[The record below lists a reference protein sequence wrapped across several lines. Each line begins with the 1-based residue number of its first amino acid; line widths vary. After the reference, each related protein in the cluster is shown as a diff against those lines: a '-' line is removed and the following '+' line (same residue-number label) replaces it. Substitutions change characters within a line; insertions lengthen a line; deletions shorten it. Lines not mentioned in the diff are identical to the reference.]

1 MNPFPLQWELRVL
14 TTGLLGNSHFPH
26 FAAEGTE
33 AQRLYELCENVTR
46 PISHCQGLSDPEAV
60 LRPSPWPTL
69 SGKIEA
75 EALGV
80 GGSSGPGMLAASGR
94 S

>member
-1 MNPFPLQWELRVL
+1 MNPFPLQWGLRVL

-33 AQRLYELCENVTR
+33 AQRLYELCENVTQ
-46 PISHCQGLSDPEAV
+46 PISHCQGLSDLEAV